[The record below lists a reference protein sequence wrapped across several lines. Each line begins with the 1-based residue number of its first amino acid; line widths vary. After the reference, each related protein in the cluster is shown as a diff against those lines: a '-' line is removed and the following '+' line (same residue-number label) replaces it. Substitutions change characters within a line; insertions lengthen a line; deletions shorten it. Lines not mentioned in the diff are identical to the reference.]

1 MNWSLHGS
9 SVHGIL
15 QGVLGC
21 VDTSFSRGSSL
32 PRDRTWVPCFAGRF
46 FTIWDTRED
55 QRLQVFSQM
64 VTLYLEAIILKL
76 HLFNFIHTLNWNIS
90 YQYFKG
96 LSKGLVNLSLFH
108 ILRTNDALS
117 LLLQFS
123 SVKLL
128 SRVRLFET
136 PWIAACQASLSI
148 TRSRSFWIDGCNTKN
163 NDSRYTFM
171 YFGQFLVHI
180 YINNIYIVFY

>member
-1 MNWSLHGS
+1 MNWSLPGS

-32 PRDRTWVPCFAGRF
+32 PKDQTWVPCFAGRF
-46 FTIWDTRED
+46 FTNWATREAHI
-55 QRLQVFSQM
+55 LQVFSQM

-123 SVKLL
+123 SVQL
-128 SRVRLFET
+128 SGSVVSDSAT
-136 PWIAACQASLSI
+136 PWIAARQASPVHHQLPE
-148 TRSRSFWIDGCNTKN
+148 
-163 NDSRYTFM
+163 
-171 YFGQFLVHI
+171 FLNWWLQH
-180 YINNIYIVFY
+180 